1 MNKHEQK
8 RRNRGAGSR
17 SIEGGGL
24 MRFAGIDVAAE
35 RHVATMVDETGRVL
49 CKPSA
54 FGEDAEGYAYLFHLL
69 GAPKDCLVALEATG
83 HYWRNLLVSLVT
95 KGYEVAVLNPLRTR
109 RFAEEELER
118 TKTDAID
125 ALGIARFAA
134 QKRPAPTM
142 LPEPA
147 AEELRELV
155 RLRERLAEDFA
166 SRLRQLHRAVDLG
179 FPEFTRYVRTLESQ
193 LATTILS
200 RYPTAASFHHP
211 LKSLHG

>member
-1 MNKHEQK
+1 
-8 RRNRGAGSR
+8 
-17 SIEGGGL
+17 

-35 RHVATMVDETGRVL
+35 RHVAAMVDETGRVL

-54 FGEDAEGYAYLFHLL
+54 FGEDAAGYAHLFQLL
-69 GAPKDCLVALEATG
+69 GGPEDCLVALEVTG
-83 HYWRNLLVSLVT
+83 HYRRNLFVSLVA
-95 KGYEVAVLNPLRTR
+95 KGYAVAVLNPLRTR

-155 RLRERLAEDFA
+155 RLRERLLGDLGD
-166 SRLRQLHRAVDLG
+166 RLRAVTSGRRSGLSGVYKPCPHARERARDRDFVALSNRDRVSKR
-179 FPEFTRYVRTLESQ
+179 FSEEARQTL
-193 LATTILS
+193 L
-200 RYPTAASFHHP
+200 
-211 LKSLHG
+211 